1 MDKPTDHV
9 GDSTLYV
16 ACTEPA
22 PEGHHTFLPIDPH
35 GLKSHEDP
43 DATMWGANNGL
54 APYSD
59 RPFTLS
65 ALASHWS
72 ASEPQWPTQSRRLQ
86 APGEPHWSLLC
97 ARKVI
102 SRLRLLVSELV
113 CTSSDCRGRLVS
125 LEERLVRWLPEISSP
140 IRHTHAGTCLS
151 SVRHRQG

>member
-1 MDKPTDHV
+1 MDKPTDHA

-35 GLKSHEDP
+35 GLKSHGDP

-65 ALASHWS
+65 ALASHWPV
-72 ASEPQWPTQSRRLQ
+72 SEPQAANSVQTTPSYWGTPLEFALCPQS
-86 APGEPHWSLLC
+86 HF
-97 ARKVI
+97 
-102 SRLRLLVSELV
+102 
-113 CTSSDCRGRLVS
+113 
-125 LEERLVRWLPEISSP
+125 
-140 IRHTHAGTCLS
+140 
-151 SVRHRQG
+151 